1 MKNYLFS
8 ILFLIQCVSAE
19 AQQGLEKIIVEK
31 YYISNDEDEKGTDGA
46 LRSGSVTYRI
56 FIDMLPKYRF
66 QAVYGVPG
74 HPMKI
79 STTSYFFND
88 DENGGATA
96 NDISNNDLLKGAVML
111 DSWISVCAGSEG
123 NFAILKG
130 DDNSSIV
137 SSNQQMLQN
146 IDRKSKISL
155 KTSDGLYPA
164 SPLSIASIY
173 GIDSLPMMFFK
184 NNKSTDEGQIFF
196 TDNGSWA
203 SFGGSIG
210 LDSTNRVLIA
220 QITTDGEFSFELNLQ
235 LGTPYGGVE
244 NYVAKDPL
252 NGEILFPGLIYK
264 NENVKTLLEVDGK
277 LN

>member
-46 LRSGSVTYRI
+46 LSSGSVTYRI
-56 FIDMLPKYRF
+56 FVDMLPKYRF

-79 STTSYFFND
+79 STTSYFYND
-88 DENGGATA
+88 EVNGGATA
-96 NDISNNDLLKGAVML
+96 NDISNMDLNTGAVML
-111 DSWISVCAGSEG
+111 DSWVSVCAGSDG
-123 NFAILKG
+123 NFAVLKE
-130 DDNSSIV
+130 DDSTTIV
-137 SSNQQMLQN
+137 NSNQRILQN
-146 IDRKSKISL
+146 VDRKSKISL
-155 KTSDGLYPA
+155 KASDGLYPA

-173 GIDSLPMMFFK
+173 GIDSLQMLFFK
-184 NNKSTDEGQIFF
+184 NNIPANEGQSFY

-210 LDSTNRVLIA
+210 LDSSNRVLIA
-220 QITTDGEFSFELNLQ
+220 QLTTEGEFSFELNLQ
-235 LGTPYGGVE
+235 LGTPFGGVE
-244 NYVAKDPL
+244 NYVAKDPI
-252 NGEILFPGLIYK
+252 GEEILFPGLNYK
-264 NENVKTLLEVDGK
+264 NENVKTLSPPVGK